1 MAFNQFQ
8 HIHHGMNPYGMQM
21 SPQSQPYFGPQTG
34 GLTQEMPIHDMHD
47 FCRKHHMHYV
57 HIHTKKGELLDGI
70 IDEID
75 NDGVTLIIPIGD
87 MDREDD
93 ESVKHLGFTVD
104 TDFMVQDSHT
114 VIFQEDLDALEEY
127 VIHSLI
133 FRDLFPIFLL
143 DDSQPPIRY

>member
-93 ESVKHLGFTVD
+93 EERQAPWFYGGYGFYGPR
-104 TDFMVQDSHT
+104 FPYGH
-114 VIFQEDLDALEEY
+114 FPRR
-127 VIHSLI
+127 
-133 FRDLFPIFLL
+133 FRRFRRVRYPFFDISRFFFPFF
-143 DDSQPPIRY
+143 Y